1 MRAHLDALSFFWGV
15 EFVNHTACRDGI
27 AHTQCA
33 VCRMEQMTLKF
44 GGMEQMTLKLGGIEQ
59 MTLKF
64 GGSWMLQCI
73 APNLGHEPVS
83 SVRAGHW
90 ALSDLYNDTPHPPL
104 PPAR

>member
-15 EFVNHTACRDGI
+15 EFVDHTACRDGI
-27 AHTQCA
+27 AHAARSVQNGA
-33 VCRMEQMTLKF
+33 NDAEIRGNGE
-44 GGMEQMTLKLGGIEQ
+44 

-73 APNLGHEPVS
+73 APSLGHEPVS

-90 ALSDLYNDTPHPPL
+90 AISDLYNDTPHPPL
-104 PPAR
+104 PSAR